1 MAALEEKI
9 SQLHEHEKRIIKFL
23 EKNKIAS
30 IDTLAKELKLS
41 KDAVEKAVLWAKIKG
56 YVGVKEHVKEFIELT
71 LEGNAY
77 AQGGLP
83 EKKLLK
89 QVEKNTASI
98 EELKRRVEY
107 FSIAIAWAKRNEWIS
122 ISDGIV
128 SITPKGKEALFR
140 KTKEEIILSDV
151 LRGEKSFAQ
160 QDRPII
166 DTLVKRGLLKLKQ
179 EGKKEVFLTEEGKKI
194 ASKIK
199 LLKEIS
205 QITPQVLKKGEW
217 KTAILRA
224 YDVKLPTP
232 KIYPAKRHF
241 MMQII
246 DYIRRIWIELGF
258 KEMTGPILDISFW
271 NFDALFQPQDHPAR
285 DLADTFYMAKPEKG
299 RLPSPEIVQA
309 VKATHENGW
318 TCNSKGWQYKWDEE
332 IAKKCILRTHT
343 TILSA
348 RTLAKLREDIK
359 DGALPAKYF
368 AVGRVFRNE
377 TVDWKHLAEFYQT
390 EGIVVDENA
399 NFKHFLFYLK
409 RFFSKLGF
417 SKARFRPA
425 YFPYTELSTE
435 IEVWHPEHK
444 TWLELGGAGI
454 FRTEVVKPLLGKDIP
469 VLAWGP
475 GFDRIVM
482 MNYEIKDIRELYWN
496 DLKQLR
502 EVKVWLK

>member
-1 MAALEEKI
+1 MDERFYN
-9 SQLHEHEKRIIKFL
+9 LHENEKKIIKFL
-23 EKNKIAS
+23 SKNKIAS
-30 IDTLAKELKLS
+30 IEKLSKELKIN
-41 KDAVEKAVLWAKIKG
+41 KDAVEKAVLWSKIKG
-56 YVGVKEHVKEFIELT
+56 YVETKDKISEFLELT
-71 LEGNAY
+71 LEGEEYNKS
-77 AQGGLP
+77 GLP
-83 EKKLLK
+83 EKKLLEM
-89 QVEKNTASI
+89 VEKGVNSI
-98 EELKRRVEY
+98 EELKNKLSY
-107 FSIAIAWAKRNEWIS
+107 FSIAIVWAKKNEWII
-122 ISDGIV
+122 ISDGKIQ
-128 SITPKGKEALFR
+128 ITPKGKEALFR
-140 KTKEEIILSDV
+140 KTKEELTLNGISRGKKNIQDYDKDV
-151 LRGEKSFAQ
+151 L
-160 QDRPII
+160 DN
-166 DTLVKRGLLKLKQ
+166 LVKRGLVKIKT
-179 EGKKEVFLTEEGKKI
+179 EVKRDVFLTNEGRKI
-194 ASKIK
+194 ADKIK
-199 LLKEIS
+199 ITKEIS
-205 QITPQVLKKGEW
+205 QLTPEILKKGEW
-217 KTAILRA
+217 KSSVIRA

-232 KIYPAKRHF
+232 KIYPAKRHY

-299 RLPSPEIVQA
+299 KLPREDIVQA
-309 VKATHENGW
+309 VKFTHENGW
-318 TCNSKGWQYKWDEE
+318 TCNSTGWQYKWNEE

-348 RTLAKLREDIK
+348 RTLAKLREDVNN
-359 DGALPAKYF
+359 GALPAKYF
-368 AVGRVFRNE
+368 SVGRVFRNE
-377 TVDWKHLAEFYQT
+377 TIDWKHLAEFYQT
-390 EGIVVDENA
+390 DGIVVDENV

-417 SKARFRPA
+417 PKARFRPA

-454 FRTEVVKPLLGKDIP
+454 FRPEVVKPLLGKDIP

-482 MNYEIKDIRELYWN
+482 MNYNIRDIRELYWN

-502 EVKVWLK
+502 EAKVWLK